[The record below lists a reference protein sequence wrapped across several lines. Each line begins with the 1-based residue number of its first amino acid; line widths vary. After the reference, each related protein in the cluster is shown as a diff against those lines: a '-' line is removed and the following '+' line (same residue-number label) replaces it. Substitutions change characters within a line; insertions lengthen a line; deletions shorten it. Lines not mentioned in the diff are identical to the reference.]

1 MSYTEEEYPVGV
13 SEIAEMLSVE
23 PSTVSSWQARK
34 RLPKPDAF
42 INKGRNK
49 LWKTK
54 TIIDW
59 ANSTGRNKTKLNY
72 EEGATKVKDSL
83 GYTEESYTE
92 IGNYNW

>member
-1 MSYTEEEYPVGV
+1 MG
-13 SEIAEMLSVE
+13 
-23 PSTVSSWQARK
+23 
-34 RLPKPDAF
+34 
-42 INKGRNK
+42 KGRNK